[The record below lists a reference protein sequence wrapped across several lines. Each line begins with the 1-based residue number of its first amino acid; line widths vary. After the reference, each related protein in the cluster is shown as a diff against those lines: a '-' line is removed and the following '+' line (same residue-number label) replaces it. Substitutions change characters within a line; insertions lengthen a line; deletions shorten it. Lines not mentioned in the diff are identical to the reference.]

1 MMEKLSG
8 TNRKR
13 GLVCLAVVSAII
25 CEDFCDFEVV
35 KENSCASKMRIDVCT
50 DIRVLLPRRLES
62 LNDAFFRNL
71 FRMSRH
77 SFEKILLFIGHMIEP
92 KLSHK
97 QMIGR
102 NCKGRKFGRLITRTE
117 KLLIFLRIISGGL
130 ILDIAWGFGLS
141 NVSVY
146 KAFYEVIYAVY
157 QSPDIGHIYFPY
169 GDTF

>member
-1 MMEKLSG
+1 MIEKSSG

-13 GLVCLAVVSAII
+13 GLVCSAVVSAII

-35 KENSCASKMRIDVCT
+35 KENSCAIKMRIDVRT
-50 DIRVLLPRRLES
+50 DIRLLLPRRLES

-102 NCKGRKFGRLITRTE
+102 NCKGRKFGRLITGTK
-117 KLLIFLRIISGGL
+117 KLLVFFRIICGGL
-130 ILDIAWGFGLS
+130 NLDIAWGF
-141 NVSVY
+141 
-146 KAFYEVIYAVY
+146 
-157 QSPDIGHIYFPY
+157 
-169 GDTF
+169 